1 MAVEPPPTPYDLLL
15 LARDWLGPGVGGAA
29 LLFVWRIAGRW
40 TEVRKDHDAL
50 KDDHDETKKKVSE
63 LETKM
68 NLTREAL
75 SGLAT
80 KDDLVALGDRM
91 LSQITSSFGHMVA
104 LLTGKKDK
112 PEP

>member
-1 MAVEPPPTPYDLLL
+1 MAAEPPSTPYEVLLFL
-15 LARDWLGPGVGGAA
+15 RDWLGPGVGGAA
-29 LLFVWRIAGRW
+29 LLFVWRISGRW

-91 LSQITSSFGHMVA
+91 LSQITTSFGHMLS
-104 LLTGKKDK
+104 LLGIKKPND
-112 PEP
+112 P